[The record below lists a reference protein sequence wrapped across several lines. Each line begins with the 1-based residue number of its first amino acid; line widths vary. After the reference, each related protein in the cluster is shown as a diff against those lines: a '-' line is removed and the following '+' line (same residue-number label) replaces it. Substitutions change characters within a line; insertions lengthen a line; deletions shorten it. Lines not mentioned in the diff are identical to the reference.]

1 MDQLHPGDEVVTYAD
16 RTAVGVIMRLLDTD
30 PEPRYLV
37 FFGPGDQR
45 TLYSSQLFT
54 PEPAEHR
61 LVTADFARAVLTA
74 TQLDHPSSEHLY
86 SLDAARIDFIPYQFR
101 PVMQL
106 IAADRPR
113 LLIAD
118 EVGVG
123 KTIETGLI
131 LKELT
136 SRGAIESVLIIC
148 PKPLITEHKWRD
160 EMRRFDEEFD
170 ELDGD
175 RLRYCIEETHL
186 DGRWPARYAR
196 AIVPYSLLDEQLLS
210 GSNDRRVPVRGLLDL
225 EEAPR
230 FDLVIVDEAHHIR
243 NTDTWSHRVV
253 DYFVGSAETV
263 IFLSATPV
271 QTHSQDL
278 LSLLKMLRPDVFTSA
293 ADFELIGEPNPAI
306 NQAVRVA
313 RAGGIGW
320 ETSALSALQAALAT
334 TWGANVLRLNA
345 VLPELLE
352 LLESESVD
360 EVGRVRSIRLLELMH
375 GFAPYMTRTRRRD
388 IGEFTVR
395 RAVTVPVE
403 FTPIQQLIHDELV
416 QLCSDLIE
424 LRHGSLMVRF
434 LVAGLRRQVS
444 SSVNGLRARLHE
456 LVGSRVA
463 SVDAFGDEVDTGGP
477 LDAALADELKHRAG
491 ALLQLCD
498 ELDDDDPKYEALLDL
513 LREKS
518 VAENP
523 KALLFTSFRHTVG
536 YLEERLHQDGIRVGQ
551 VNGSIDDRERR
562 DIRRRFKL
570 LPSDPD
576 ALDVLLSTEVGT
588 EGLDFQFCDMLIN
601 YDLPWNPM
609 RIEQRI
615 GRIDRYGQASPSVA
629 IINFVT
635 QGTIDAEVYD
645 RCLVRI
651 GVFEQSIGDGEVI
664 LGDLVQD
671 IEEVM
676 LDPTLTDGERERRL
690 QQLADNAN
698 RLTLETRELEQA
710 EASLFGLD
718 VPLGTDEVEN
728 ARNEWVSPAA
738 IAHLVVEYLG
748 EIDPVRRL
756 NLRTSGASVIRVP
769 RDVREAL
776 LADLPATRE
785 GSQADRSWQAWL
797 RGSEPSVTV
806 TLDPEVAS
814 EDTTAHLLSATHPL
828 VRAAVAHTT
837 RDRRTLDVALRI
849 GGMPDLTGE
858 HPFAVYEWRR
868 RGLRDSAELR
878 VFADRPEV
886 ADAVRLAFVSGDI
899 ESVARKENEGDG
911 ALVDRIQYDAWNVAR
926 ADFRTVTQ
934 ERANQMIASL
944 ETTARATTALLER
957 QLAEASDQRIRR
969 LKSGQIANRRREA
982 DRRRAELEAAKKE
995 SDVETFCLVRGV
1007 VEFT

>member
-1 MDQLHPGDEVVTYAD
+1 MHPGDEVVTHAD
-16 RTAVGVIMRLLDTD
+16 RTAVGVIMRLLDTE

-45 TLYSSQLFT
+45 TLYSSQLLT
-54 PEPAEHR
+54 PDLTHEP

-118 EVGVG
+118 EVGIG

-131 LKELT
+131 LKELS
-136 SRGAIESVLIIC
+136 SRSAIESVLIIC

-160 EMRRFDEEFD
+160 EMKRFDEDFE

-196 AIVPYSLLDEQLLS
+196 AIVPYSLLDERLLN
-210 GSNDRRVPVRGLLDL
+210 GSQDRRFPVRGLLDL

-230 FDLVIVDEAHHIR
+230 FDLVIVDEAHHVR

-253 DYFVGSAETV
+253 DYFVDSAETV
-263 IFLSATPV
+263 VFLSATPV
-271 QTHSQDL
+271 QAHSQDL
-278 LSLLKMLRPDVFTSA
+278 LSLLKLLRPDVFTSA
-293 ADFELIGEPNPAI
+293 ADFELIGEPNAAI

-313 RAGGIGW
+313 RAGGDAW
-320 ETSALSALQAALAT
+320 KPSALSSLQAALRT
-334 TWGANVLRLNA
+334 TWGSNVLRLNT

-352 LLESESVD
+352 LLESEAHD
-360 EVGRVRSIRLLELMH
+360 EVARVRAIRLLELMH

-403 FTPIQQLIHDELV
+403 FTPIQQRVHDELI

-456 LVGSRVA
+456 LIGSRVA
-463 SVDAFGDEVDTGGP
+463 SVDAFGDEVDTRGP
-477 LDAALADELKHRAG
+477 LDPELADEFKHRAE

-498 ELDDDDPKYEALLDL
+498 ELDDEDPKYEALVEL

-518 VAENP
+518 LAENP

-570 LPSDPD
+570 PVSDPD

-615 GRIDRYGQASPSVA
+615 GRIDRYGQVSPSVA
-629 IINFVT
+629 IVNLVT
-635 QGTIDAEVYD
+635 QGTIDAEIYD
-645 RCLVRI
+645 RCLIRI
-651 GVFEQSIGDGEVI
+651 GVFEQSIGDSEVI
-664 LGDLVQD
+664 LGDLAQD
-671 IEEVM
+671 IEEVV
-676 LDPTLTDGERERRL
+676 LDPTLTDGEREQRL

-698 RLTLETRELEQA
+698 RLTFETRELEQA

-748 EIDPVRRL
+748 GIDPARRL
-756 NLRTSGASVIRVP
+756 NLRTSGSSVLRVP

-776 LADLPATRE
+776 LADLPASRE
-785 GSQADRSWQAWL
+785 GSQSDRSWQAWL

-806 TLDPEVAS
+806 TLDRVVAS
-814 EDTTAHLLSATHPL
+814 EDATAHLLSATHPL
-828 VRAAVAHTT
+828 VRAAVARAT
-837 RDRRTLDVALRI
+837 RDRRTLDVALRV
-849 GGMPDLTGE
+849 GGPSNLTGQ

-868 RGLRDSAELR
+868 RGLRESAELR

-886 ADAVRLAFVSGDI
+886 ADAVRHAFIAGDMESVSGDDDG
-899 ESVARKENEGDG
+899 GDI
-911 ALVDRIQYDAWNVAR
+911 ALVERVQYAAWNTAR
-926 ADFRTVTQ
+926 EDFRNATRD
-934 ERANQMIASL
+934 RANQMIASL
-944 ETTARATTALLER
+944 DTTARATSALLER
-957 QLAEASDQRIRR
+957 QLAEASDPRIRR
-969 LKSGQIANRRREA
+969 LKSGQIANRRQEA
-982 DRRRAELEAAKKE
+982 DRRRAELEVAKQE
-995 SDVETFCLVRGV
+995 CDVESFCLVRGM
-1007 VEFT
+1007 VEFA